1 VAAHRSAEEVEA
13 DRLAVLGPDLGP
25 LFHALDNEVSWLHA
39 KWKEFRE
46 LYASSPTVDLL
57 NQTAAFF
64 FRVVQDTLWHDALL
78 QVARLTDPPVTA
90 GKSNLTLRRLP
101 PALPAGSLQGEV
113 EALVSKTLSEA
124 AFARDWRNRR
134 LAHSDLG
141 LALGGAQPL
150 AEASRQHMET
160 VLSSMRNVMNAV
172 NQHHWN
178 STTAYE
184 HFLSTDNAEAL
195 VYHLRVARKAEAK
208 RNDRLNRGIV
218 LSEDWESD
226 DEV

>member
-1 VAAHRSAEEVEA
+1 MATHRSAEEVEA
-13 DRLAVLGPDLGP
+13 DRIAILGPELGP

-39 KWKEFRE
+39 KWKEFRQ
-46 LYASSPTVDLL
+46 LYAAPSTVDLL
-57 NQTAAFF
+57 NQTAPFF

-78 QVARLTDPPVTA
+78 QIARLTDPPVSA
-90 GKSNLTLRRLP
+90 GKTNLTLRRLP
-101 PALPAGSLQGEV
+101 PALPYGPISQEV
-113 EALVSKTLSEA
+113 DALVSKTLSEA

-134 LAHSDLG
+134 LAHGDLG

-150 AEASRQHMET
+150 AEANHQDMEHA
-160 VLSSMRNVMNAV
+160 LSSMRSVMNAV
-172 NQHHWN
+172 NGHYWN

-184 HFLSTDNAEAL
+184 NFLSTDNAKSL
-195 VYHLRVARKAEAK
+195 IFHLRVARKAEAR

-218 LSEDWESD
+218 LPEDLESD

>member
-1 VAAHRSAEEVEA
+1 VAAHRWAEEVEA
-13 DRLAVLGPDLGP
+13 DRLAVLGPELGP

-46 LYASSPTVDLL
+46 LYASSSTVALL
-57 NQTAAFF
+57 NLTAAFF

-78 QVARLTDPPVTA
+78 QVARLTDPLVTA

-113 EALVSKTLSEA
+113 DALVSKTLSEA

-160 VLSSMRNVMNAV
+160 VLSSMRSVMNAV
-172 NQHHWN
+172 NQHYWN

-184 HFLSTDNAEAL
+184 QFLSTDNAESL

-218 LSEDWESD
+218 LPEDWEGD

>member
-1 VAAHRSAEEVEA
+1 
-13 DRLAVLGPDLGP
+13 

-101 PALPAGSLQGEV
+101 SALPAGSLRDEV
-113 EALVSKTLSEA
+113 DALVSQTLSEA

-141 LALGGAQPL
+141 LALGGAEPL

-160 VLSSMRNVMNAV
+160 VLSSMRSVMNAV
-172 NQHHWN
+172 NQRYWN

-184 HFLSTDNAEAL
+184 HFLSTDNAESL
-195 VYHLRVARKAEAK
+195 VFRLRVARKAEAK
-208 RNDRLNRGIV
+208 RNERLNSGIV
-218 LSEDWESD
+218 LPEDWESD